1 MMEVLQMT
9 SSDVMNEKAIRK
21 HHRENILSYGETHNG
36 IVPKYIVVEEARAT
50 LTELHPEWNDLP
62 NWAKRSTWN
71 DFYLHFKCVV
81 KTAYGLKCMS
91 KKHLRKKFGA
101 SVEDFIDG
109 RGDKFFVFPHMTDN
123 VVAIQGCEDMNHF
136 ENVNPNR
143 RQAKRMENLVSKEKK
158 RRAALPV
165 EEQMSLLLR
174 DMEELTGTDGAE

>member
-1 MMEVLQMT
+1 MRACWMVLFL
-9 SSDVMNEKAIRK
+9 V
-21 HHRENILSYGETHNG
+21 
-36 IVPKYIVVEEARAT
+36 
-50 LTELHPEWNDLP
+50 
-62 NWAKRSTWN
+62 
-71 DFYLHFKCVV
+71 
-81 KTAYGLKCMS
+81 
-91 KKHLRKKFGA
+91 GA
-101 SVEDFIDG
+101 SLAAGAGEQLKILPPCGKGKTRFVAPTDLVWPEKPGEADVCLWQD
-109 RGDKFFVFPHMTDN
+109 DKFAATCVTIDDKCRPDHDWWLKLTDELGFKVTWFVMTDN